1 MSAWELFIV
10 VFRCYRVRP
19 IVVEQF
25 FERLWR
31 RERADFAQQT
41 RDTSPAATHATLVR
55 RATGVVAFKAAPT

>member
-19 IVVEQF
+19 IVVQQF

-31 RERADFAQQT
+31 RDGMDRPKT
-41 RDTSPAATHATLVR
+41 P
-55 RATGVVAFKAAPT
+55 VVLESVTIDRIA